1 MLSWTFVS
9 KFMSENTALSKY
21 QFLLQFKF
29 MDQKDKN
36 IITTTSFN
44 VQSPN
49 NQAYSFSPALQF
61 TKKQIPKQLPYYHP
75 APPLISRKRGNSNN
89 FFCILRGKFYYFC
102 Y

>member
-1 MLSWTFVS
+1 
-9 KFMSENTALSKY
+9 MSENTALSKY

-29 MDQKDKN
+29 MDQEDKN

-61 TKKQIPKQLPYYHP
+61 TKIKFLNN
-75 APPLISRKRGNSNN
+75 SRTTT
-89 FFCILRGKFYYFC
+89 LRHL
-102 Y
+102 